1 VIATGSK
8 TNFFGNESI
17 AANSV
22 EMKTVPQSLNLRS
35 LILENFEEALLRSDL
50 NERNALMNF
59 VIVGAGPTGV
69 ELASAL
75 AEIKKGILPKDY
87 PDLDT
92 RSVQINLVQSGDRV
106 LKEMSEQA
114 SNKAEDFLE
123 GLGVNVWKNIRVTGY
138 DGKIVTTNS
147 DLTFESATVVWAAG
161 VKGATIRGLD
171 SEKFVSRGNR
181 INTNEYNQV
190 IGLKNVFA
198 VGDVANVIT
207 RENSS
212 GFPMMAQPAIQQ
224 GKQLGD
230 NLLRLIENKPMIPFD
245 YKDKGSMATVGRNKA
260 VVDLKHFKFQGVFAW
275 FVWMYIHL
283 FFPHDLKMTL

>member
-1 VIATGSK
+1 
-8 TNFFGNESI
+8 
-17 AANSV
+17 
-22 EMKTVPQSLNLRS
+22 
-35 LILENFEEALLRSDL
+35 
-50 NERNALMNF
+50 
-59 VIVGAGPTGV
+59 
-69 ELASAL
+69 
-75 AEIKKGILPKDY
+75 
-87 PDLDT
+87 
-92 RSVQINLVQSGDRV
+92 
-106 LKEMSEQA
+106 MSEQA

-123 GLGVNVWKNIRVTGY
+123 GLSVNVWKNIRVTGY

-198 VGDVANVIT
+198 VGDVANVKT
-207 RENSS
+207 RENPS

-283 FFPHDLKMTL
+283 FFLIGFRNRMIVFINWVYNYVRFDREARLIIRPYKKKLKR